1 MPLEEFII
9 TVFCLVDDTY
19 HNLLPHPVR
28 KRGTPPKLTDSEV
41 ITMEIVGEWLGRHTD
56 KAIWTYF
63 HQHWSSLFPS
73 IPSRP
78 QFARQAANLWAIKD
92 KIHSYIVTILGADT
106 SGIYLIDGF
115 PVDVCV
121 TTRVKRSRLFKGEA
135 AFGYCASK
143 KKHFYGFQANLLTDA
158 RGIPLKISLT
168 AANID
173 ERDTAYELIDSIEGL
188 LIGDKGYIRPE
199 LTEDCRKQGLNLQ
212 TPLRKNMH
220 DTRPKEDV
228 SLLMNVRR
236 RIETVIGHLAEYFEI
251 ERCRCRDL
259 WHLTSRVNRK
269 LLAYTIGM
277 YLNIQAC
284 NEPMQFENMIT
295 A

>member
-19 HNLLPHPVR
+19 HNLLSHPVR

-63 HQHWSSLFPS
+63 HQHWLSLFPS

-92 KIHSYIVTILGADT
+92 KIHSYIVTMLGADT

-143 KKHFYGFQANLLTDA
+143 KKHFYRNSVCSKPLTLSEGSRAALARRGRLLTLEWK
-158 RGIPLKISLT
+158 PLPS
-168 AANID
+168 
-173 ERDTAYELIDSIEGL
+173 G
-188 LIGDKGYIRPE
+188 GGGRP
-199 LTEDCRKQGLNLQ
+199 
-212 TPLRKNMH
+212 H
-220 DTRPKEDV
+220 
-228 SLLMNVRR
+228 SMN
-236 RIETVIGHLAEYFEI
+236 A
-251 ERCRCRDL
+251 
-259 WHLTSRVNRK
+259 K
-269 LLAYTIGM
+269 
-277 YLNIQAC
+277 
-284 NEPMQFENMIT
+284 
-295 A
+295 